1 MKRFVTGAVAGVAA
15 AALMVGCADQIQ
27 QLEPKLELKKAAEDL
42 GAADKL
48 GFTIKAGGNVD
59 DLIALAKKESGEE
72 GFTDEDADILRKIY
86 NSSFTVAWDKAAEGV
101 NDDKALINATIDGL
115 TGAEIRVVDQIAY
128 IKVPV
133 KEIAAKF
140 GAPAAEIDELS
151 AEIGGEIPGVDKL
164 IDGGWVSIAAS
175 DVEKFTKELGGAAA
189 TTPTTQEESEKLA
202 AEFKTSAENLLTGAD
217 VVRDANDETHLT
229 VTSSTVKAHAEAKR
243 LVEAIEKLA
252 TKDQGEILKGAV
264 GDSFDTPPADKP
276 IVIDLWIDNG
286 KFKAFE
292 VNFLQFVEGNT
303 GRASVRVEIS
313 TSTEITAPEGATKL
327 DVAPIFEAISQA
339 GAGLVGAGGLGSEGT
354 GTGTGGDAK
363 VWAEL
368 VGQQAVLSALAEG
381 GKPAKYLKEA
391 AEETA
396 FGDIKIKV
404 VRNGV
409 AQVNSG
415 GSVACVTVPAST
427 SGKPKVVAAAC

>member
-1 MKRFVTGAVAGVAA
+1 MKRFVAGAVAGVAA
-15 AALMVGCADQIQ
+15 AALMVGCANQIQ

-48 GFTIKAGGNVD
+48 GFTIKAGGSVD
-59 DLIALAKKESGEE
+59 DLIALAKKESGDE

-115 TGAEIRVVDQIAY
+115 TGAEIRVVDQVAY

-140 GAPAAEIDELS
+140 GAPADEINEMAAEVGKEV
-151 AEIGGEIPGVDKL
+151 PGVDKL

-189 TTPTTQEESEKLA
+189 ATPTTQEESEKLA
-202 AEFKTSAENLLTGAD
+202 AEFKTSAENLLDGAD
-217 VVRDANDETHLT
+217 VVRDANDQTHLT

-252 TKDQGEILKGAV
+252 TKEQGEMLKGAV

-276 IVIDLWIDNG
+276 IVLDLWIDNG

-327 DVAPIFEAISQA
+327 DIAPIFEAISQA
-339 GAGLVGAGGLGSEGT
+339 GAGLAGAGLGNEGA
-354 GTGTGGDAK
+354 GGGDAK
-363 VWAEL
+363 VWADL
-368 VGQQAVLSALAEG
+368 VGHRLQRDHRRRPPRRHGRA
-381 GKPAKYLKEA
+381 
-391 AEETA
+391 
-396 FGDIKIKV
+396 
-404 VRNGV
+404 
-409 AQVNSG
+409 
-415 GSVACVTVPAST
+415 VPAAPRDRT
-427 SGKPKVVAAAC
+427 GASG